1 MKSKIIIFCQ
11 APADIPH
18 VLSLY
23 EKYKDEKIISIFVV
37 NVENVFKFIKS
48 LDLHLDSLVFIPYTL
63 KSFKNSFQI
72 FVERKRIINL
82 KKQYF
87 NSVVDTDVY
96 FFSRFEDW
104 LTSSF
109 LKSLS
114 KRNTIYYLDHYD
126 FSSELFNKHKLTFK
140 TFIMKVIFYILTDVS
155 FKLEIIEKI
164 PEFNYL
170 NYKIERKIPE
180 INPEIFHKYQYEID
194 IEKNEKPIVLFFIMP
209 CEASIYDCESHDK
222 IQFRVIHSFKK
233 YGWNVV
239 VKGHPRLGV
248 PENIMSM
255 VDVQIPSYIPA
266 EFLQIK
272 DVQMCSGII
281 TAALAHF
288 ARNTKIKTYSL
299 INLFQFKKSTSAKL
313 YKDYLSGLSGNQVVF
328 FESFSDFENNIK
340 N

>member
-1 MKSKIIIFCQ
+1 MKSNILIFCQ

-23 EKYKDEKIISIFVV
+23 EKYKDEKLILIFVV

-48 LDLHLDSLVFIPYTL
+48 LDLNLDSLIFIPYTL
-63 KSFKNSFQI
+63 KSFKNPFKI
-72 FVERKRIINL
+72 IRERKRILNL

-87 NSVVDTDVY
+87 NSVINTDVY

-114 KRNTIYYLDHYD
+114 ERNTIYYLDHYD
-126 FSSELFNKHKLTFK
+126 FSSELFNKHRLIFK
-140 TFIMKVIFYILTDVS
+140 TFIMKVIFYIITDVR

-170 NYKIERKIPE
+170 HYKIERKIPE
-180 INPEIFHKYQYEID
+180 INNKIFCKYQYEID
-194 IEKNEKPIVLFFIMP
+194 TIKSKKPTILFFIMP
-209 CEASIYDCESHDK
+209 CEASIYDCESHDE
-222 IQFRVIHSFKK
+222 IQFRVIESFKK
-233 YGWNVV
+233 YGWKVA

-255 VDVQIPSYIPA
+255 VDIQIPSYVPA
-266 EFLQIK
+266 EFLQVK
-272 DVQMCSGII
+272 DIQMCLGII

-288 ARNTKIKTYSL
+288 ARNTEIKTYSV
-299 INLFQFKKSTSAKL
+299 INLFQFKKSGSSKL
-313 YKDYLSGLSGNQVVF
+313 YKDYLSKLSNNQVIF
-328 FESFSDFENNIK
+328 FQSFSDFENNIK